1 MDYNQKI
8 IYSIVKK
15 SVKGAIREKGGPGE
29 LSESLGL
36 KKREVISLTGA
47 GGKTTL
53 MFRLAKELCLEGKRV
68 VTTTTTK
75 ILEPASG
82 ETAFLL
88 VDAKEEEVKKFA
100 HKHLNEY
107 RHLTIAAERL
117 GSGKLKGISPDLV
130 NGLWSLKEVDYIIV
144 ESDGAAGRPVKAPRE
159 GEPVIP
165 SGTTLVVAIL
175 GVDGVGMEVNAENMF
190 QAERVSKLTGIPE
203 GREMTDEGMAV
214 LMTHPSG
221 IFKEAPSSSRVI
233 AFLNKVDIPDG
244 VAKGRSVAQKII
256 ERRHPQI
263 ERVVLGQLRSE
274 PAVVEVIF
282 R

>member
-1 MDYNQKI
+1 
-8 IYSIVKK
+8 
-15 SVKGAIREKGGPGE
+15 VKGDKEKGE
-29 LSESLGL
+29 QTSILTSALGL

-53 MFRLAKELCLEGKRV
+53 MFRLAKELCFEGKRV

-75 ILEPASG
+75 ILEPTSG
-82 ETAFLL
+82 EAVFLF
-88 VDAKEEEVKKFA
+88 VDPREEEVKRFV
-100 HKHLNEY
+100 HIHLNEY
-107 RHLTIAAERL
+107 RHLTIAAEKL

-130 NGLWSLKEVDYIIV
+130 NGLWSLKEIDYIIV
-144 ESDGAAGRPVKAPRE
+144 ETDGAAGRPVKAPRE
-159 GEPVIP
+159 GEPVVP
-165 SGTTLVVAIL
+165 SSTTLVVAIL
-175 GVDGVGMEVNAENMF
+175 GVDGVGMEVNAEKMF

-214 LMTHPSG
+214 LMTHPEG
-221 IFKEAPSSSRVI
+221 IFKGAPSSSRVI
-233 AFLNKVDIPDG
+233 AFLNKADIPDG

-263 ERVVLGQLRSE
+263 ERVVLGQLGSE

-282 R
+282 P